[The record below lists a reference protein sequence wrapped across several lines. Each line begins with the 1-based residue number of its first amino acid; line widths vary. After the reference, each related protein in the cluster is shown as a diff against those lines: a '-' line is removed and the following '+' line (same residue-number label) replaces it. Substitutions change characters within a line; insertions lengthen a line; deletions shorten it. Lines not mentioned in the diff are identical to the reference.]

1 MQNGAIS
8 EKESVKM
15 AKTSM
20 TVTKSEG
27 GEAVEYDF
35 ILSPSVAG
43 FLFPLVVPSLVFL
56 APFILVSIFP
66 NMLTS
71 IGINVSKW
79 TLLMGG
85 LLLTAINV
93 GIQEI
98 RRRSKK
104 LKLHI
109 DYLVFSEGIIFTSME
124 KVFIQDIR
132 NTELTKNI
140 WERIFNLG
148 TIRIAT
154 AGTDG
159 YEIELKGYSDP
170 DAIVKYISVHRK
182 EGE

>member
-1 MQNGAIS
+1 MS
-8 EKESVKM
+8 ES
-15 AKTSM
+15 
-20 TVTKSEG
+20 
-27 GEAVEYDF
+27 
-35 ILSPSVAG
+35 
-43 FLFPLVVPSLVFL
+43 
-56 APFILVSIFP
+56 
-66 NMLTS
+66 
-71 IGINVSKW
+71 
-79 TLLMGG
+79 
-85 LLLTAINV
+85 
-93 GIQEI
+93 
-98 RRRSKK
+98 RRSAAVAKK